1 MSLQYA
7 DFNDLIEL
15 PAVVN
20 IDYMTQRPGR
30 IFICP
35 YCQQRFS
42 LTEKYVKFEKIQPET
57 VYSFQD
63 PSSVKI
69 AYIACK
75 CKVRFILRYINPKG
89 DKHALQRWIN
99 ERRAPATLNTLT

>member
-1 MSLQYA
+1 MDAKYA

-20 IDYMTQRPGR
+20 IDYSTQRPGR

-35 YCQQRFS
+35 YCQRRFL
-42 LTEKYVKFEKIQPET
+42 LTEECVKFEKIQPEST
-57 VYSFQD
+57 TSWQD
-63 PSSVKI
+63 PSIVKI
-69 AYIACK
+69 AYIACD
-75 CKVRFILRYINPKG
+75 CKVRFILRYINPQG

-99 ERRAPATLNTLT
+99 ERRAPETLASLT

>member
-1 MSLQYA
+1 MDGKYA

-20 IDYMTQRPGR
+20 IDYSTQRPGR

-35 YCQQRFS
+35 YCQRKFS
-42 LTEKYVKFEKIQPET
+42 LTKKSIKFEKIEPET
-57 VYSFQD
+57 TYGWQET
-63 PSSVKI
+63 SVKI
-69 AYIACK
+69 AYIACD
-75 CKVRFILRYINPKG
+75 CKVRFILRYINPQG

-99 ERRAPATLNTLT
+99 ERRAPETLASLT